1 MDSVICRKEKKEFK
15 LLSGEWFYQDLA
27 KWMNEINFL
36 NKQFDFRTAVLELL
50 ENTESKL
57 VKYGIKHG
65 LDTLNSN
72 IAVNLYKELGKHLAE
87 DVRKDIMEIEQS
99 LKGNSFFNLTDE
111 IIPKELADKLNL
123 GKKYC
128 PFFRINKNKRWVCLT
143 KRFRNSLKIILS
155 LNLA

>member
-1 MDSVICRKEKKEFK
+1 M
-15 LLSGEWFYQDLA
+15 
-27 KWMNEINFL
+27 
-36 NKQFDFRTAVLELL
+36 
-50 ENTESKL
+50 
-57 VKYGIKHG
+57 VKYGIKHE

-87 DVRKDIMEIEQS
+87 YVRKEIMEIEQS

-128 PFFRINKNKRWVCLT
+128 QFFRINKKQVLGMFDKEISKLFYIKFKFGVVLSFSSTNLNKELRKVG
-143 KRFRNSLKIILS
+143 
-155 LNLA
+155 